1 MRAREVGPVER
12 RLFTRLYV
20 PLGVHFRIVDLWS
33 REQSSMLI
41 KGKTWNVSYD
51 GLCIETDAAL
61 DGGVMTFS
69 ASKGERKVRV
79 LPFLVMEEQQLVL
92 EIFLPSNRE
101 RMNALGR
108 VIWSELETT
117 EAAFHLKIGVLLEE
131 MLPQERD
138 RWNMFIRE
146 VADLGT

>member
-1 MRAREVGPVER
+1 
-12 RLFTRLYV
+12 
-20 PLGVHFRIVDLWS
+20 
-33 REQSSMLI
+33 
-41 KGKTWNVSYD
+41 
-51 GLCIETDAAL
+51 
-61 DGGVMTFS
+61 MTFS
-69 ASKGERKVRV
+69 ESKGERKVRV

-92 EIFLPSNRE
+92 EIFLPSSRE

-117 EAAFHLKIGVLLEE
+117 EAAFHLKIGILLEE
-131 MLPQERD
+131 MVPQERD